1 MEATF
6 RVQFDVIIETDSA
19 EFADMQ
25 EFLKDVKLEKEELM
39 KVLSEEKLSETVKY
53 NVGFLMQ
60 HYSGVKNVKF
70 GSTFS
75 DKHKVAR
82 RIRK

>member
-1 MEATF
+1 MKATF
-6 RVQFDVIIETDSA
+6 RVQFDVIIETESD
-19 EFADMQ
+19 EFADLQ
-25 EFLKDVKLEKEELM
+25 EFLKDVKLEKEEL
-39 KVLSEEKLSETVKY
+39 KNVLSEENLSEKIRH

-60 HYSGVKNVKF
+60 HYSGVRNVKF

-75 DKHKVAR
+75 DKHKVSR

>member
-1 MEATF
+1 M
-6 RVQFDVIIETDSA
+6 VIETDSD
-19 EFADMQ
+19 EFANLQ
-25 EFLKDVKLEKEELM
+25 EFLKDVKIEKEEL
-39 KVLSEEKLSETVKY
+39 KKLLSEEKLSDAIKH

-60 HYSGVKNVKF
+60 HYSGAKNVKF

-75 DKHKVAR
+75 DKHKVNR

>member
-1 MEATF
+1 MKATF
-6 RVQFDVIIETDSA
+6 RVQFDVVIDSDSD
-19 EFADMQ
+19 EFANLQ
-25 EFLKDVKLEKEELM
+25 EFLKDVKLEKEEL
-39 KVLSEEKLSETVKY
+39 KTVLSEEKLGETVRR

-60 HYSGVKNVKF
+60 HYSGVENMKF

-75 DKHKVAR
+75 DKHKVSR